1 MDVLAIVFG
10 IFGGL
15 ALFLYG
21 IMLLSEGLQKAA
33 GKKLKTI
40 LEKLTDRPIKGI
52 FGGALITA
60 IIQSSSITTV
70 TLVGLINAGLMTL
83 ERSVG
88 VIIGSNIGTTVTA
101 QLIAFKVGKYA
112 LPIIALG
119 VLLFVTGKKRK
130 THYMG
135 QILLGFGIL
144 FLGMNLM
151 SEGARPLGESVL
163 FLNMIKNFSD
173 VPILGVLAG
182 AIVTGIIQSSS
193 ATSGLVI
200 AMGMEGIIDLKAAI
214 AIIIGANIGTCI
226 TVLIASIGS
235 SISSKRAAWFHII
248 FKTIGAIIFIPFIS
262 LFTHLVSMTS
272 QNLPR
277 QIANAHTLFNVS
289 TAFILLPFI
298 FLLIRLVKG
307 LIPGQDI
314 KIDNGTKFL
323 EKRLLNTPSI
333 ALSEAGKETTRM
345 AMITKSMLNESKK
358 AFIEDKKDL
367 VNIVIKK
374 EDAVDEIFRVLNEY
388 LEEISQRPLNKEDA
402 KKLAILS
409 HCISDIERVGDHAN
423 NIVEL
428 FERKKK
434 EKLKFSKYAMDE
446 LKEMFEKVEKVY
458 EKAIIALRD
467 DNKNIAKEIDEIE
480 DEVDKKEKQ
489 FEENHIK
496 RLRKKICNPSSGIIF
511 VDTLRNLERISD
523 HATNIGNAVI
533 AGF

>member
-1 MDVLAIVFG
+1 MDIPTVIFG

-33 GKKLKTI
+33 GKNLKKI
-40 LEKLTDRPIKGI
+40 IEKLTNRPIKGI

-83 ERSVG
+83 EQAVG
-88 VIIGSNIGTTVTA
+88 VIIGSNIGTTITA
-101 QLIAFKVGKYA
+101 QLVALKVGKYA
-112 LPIIALG
+112 LPIIAIG
-119 VLLFVTGKKRK
+119 VLLLFTARKRK
-130 THYMG
+130 TSYIG

-151 SEGARPLGESVL
+151 SEGAGPLRESAF

-173 VPILGVLAG
+173 IPLLGVLAG
-182 AIVTGIIQSSS
+182 AIFTGIIQSSS

-200 AMGMEGIIDLKAAI
+200 AMGMENVIDLKAAI

-226 TVLIASIGS
+226 TVIIASIGS
-235 SISSKRAAWFHII
+235 SISSKRAALIHLFFNI
-248 FKTIGAIIFIPFIS
+248 FGAIIFIPFIAP
-262 LFTHLVSMTS
+262 FMRLVSITS
-272 QNLPR
+272 ASLPR
-277 QIANAHTLFNVS
+277 QIANAHTMFNVS
-289 TAFILLPFI
+289 TTLIVLPLIFILI
-298 FLLIRLVKG
+298 KIVKRI
-307 LIPGQDI
+307 LPGQVI
-314 KIDNGTKFL
+314 KVDKGTKFL
-323 EKRLLNTPSI
+323 EKRVLNTPSI
-333 ALSEAGKETTRM
+333 ALSQAGKETIRM
-345 AMITKSMLNESKK
+345 AMITKSMLNDSKK
-358 AFIEDKKDL
+358 VFLE
-367 VNIVIKK
+367 NKK
-374 EDAVDEIFRVLNEY
+374 ELVHVVVKKEEAVDEIFRALNNY
-388 LEEISQRPLNKEDA
+388 LEEISQKSLNKKDA
-402 KKLAILS
+402 KRLTILS
-409 HCISDIERVGDHAN
+409 HSVNDIERVGDHAN

-428 FERKKK
+428 FERKRK
-434 EKLKFSKYAMDE
+434 EKLKFSKYAVNE
-446 LKEMFEKVEKVY
+446 LKEMFEKVENVY

-467 DNKNIAKEIDEIE
+467 DDKNIAGQIDELE

>member
-1 MDVLAIVFG
+1 MDILTIIFG

-33 GKKLKTI
+33 GKSLKTMI
-40 LEKLTDRPIKGI
+40 EKLTNRPIKGI

-83 ERSVG
+83 EQAAG

-101 QLIAFKVGKYA
+101 QLVAFNVGKYA
-112 LPIIALG
+112 LPIIAIG
-119 VLLFVTGKKRK
+119 VLLLFTARKRK
-130 THYMG
+130 TSYMG

-151 SEGARPLGESVL
+151 SEGARPLGESAF

-173 VPILGVLAG
+173 IPILGVIAG
-182 AIVTGIIQSSS
+182 AIITGIIQSSS

-200 AMGMEGIIDLKAAI
+200 AMGMEGVIDLKAAV
-214 AIIIGANIGTCI
+214 AVMIGANIGTCV

-235 SISSKRAAWFHII
+235 SISSKRAAWFHLI
-248 FKTIGAIIFIPFIS
+248 FKTIGALIFIPFIS
-262 LFTHLVSMTS
+262 LFTNFVLMTS
-272 QNLPR
+272 KNLPR

-298 FLLIRLVKG
+298 FVIISFIKK
-307 LIPGQDI
+307 LIPGRDAMVH
-314 KIDNGTKFL
+314 KGTKFL
-323 EKRLLNTPSI
+323 EKRILNTPSI
-333 ALSEAGKETTRM
+333 ALSQAGKETIRM
-345 AMITKSMLNESKK
+345 ARIAKSMLNDSKK
-358 AFIEDKKDL
+358 IFFENKKEL

-374 EDAVDEIFRVLNEY
+374 EEAVDEIFRSLNEY
-388 LEEISQRPLNKEDA
+388 LEEISQKPLNNKDA
-402 KKLAILS
+402 KKFTILS
-409 HCISDIERVGDHAN
+409 HSVSDIERVGDHAN

-428 FERKKK
+428 FERKRK

-446 LKEMFEKVEKVY
+446 LKDMFEKVENVY
-458 EKAIIALRD
+458 GKAIIALRED
-467 DNKNIAKEIDEIE
+467 SREIAEQIEELE
-480 DEVDKKEKQ
+480 DEVDKKEKE

-496 RLRKKICNPSSGIIF
+496 RLKKKICNPSSGIIF

>member
-1 MDVLAIVFG
+1 MDTLTIVFG

-21 IMLLSEGLQKAA
+21 ILLLSEGLQKAA

-40 LEKLTDRPIKGI
+40 LEKLTDRPIKGV

-83 ERSVG
+83 ESSVG
-88 VIIGSNIGTTVTA
+88 VIIGSNIGTTITA
-101 QLIAFKVGKYA
+101 QLIAFKIGKYA
-112 LPIIALG
+112 LPVIALG
-119 VLLFVTGKKRK
+119 VLLFLTAKNRK
-130 THYMG
+130 THYLG

-151 SEGARPLGESVL
+151 SEGARPLGESAF
-163 FLNMIKNFSD
+163 FLNMIKNFSNT
-173 VPILGVLAG
+173 PILGVLAG
-182 AIVTGIIQSSS
+182 AIFTGIIQSSS

-200 AMGMEGIIDLKAAI
+200 AMGMENIIDLRAAI
-214 AIIIGANIGTCI
+214 AIMIGANIGTCV

-235 SISSKRAAWFHII
+235 SISSKRAALIHLFFNI
-248 FKTIGAIIFIPFIS
+248 FGAIIFIPFIS
-262 LFTHLVSMTS
+262 PFINLVSLTS
-272 QNLPR
+272 TNLPR

-289 TAFILLPFI
+289 TTLLILPLIFILI
-298 FLLIRLVKG
+298 KIVKKI
-307 LIPGQDI
+307 IPGKDI
-314 KIDNGTKFL
+314 KIYNGTKFL

-333 ALSEAGKETTRM
+333 ALSQAGKETIRM
-345 AMITKSMLNESKK
+345 AMITKSMLNESKR
-358 AFIEDKKDL
+358 AFLEDNKEL
-367 VNIVIKK
+367 ANVVIKK
-374 EDAVDEIFRVLNEY
+374 EEAVDEIFRALNDY
-388 LEEISQRPLNKEDA
+388 LEEISQKPLNKKDA

-409 HCISDIERVGDHAN
+409 HGISDIERVGDHAN

-458 EKAIIALRD
+458 EKAVIALKD
-467 DNKNIAKEIDEIE
+467 DDKNIAEEIDEIE
-480 DEVDKKEKQ
+480 DEVDKKEKH